1 MNMKFKFDLKLEKN
15 QQHRVFSILKTLGL
29 IGGLS
34 LIDFPALAQINLA
47 TLTDIIGNNNQVFIE
62 DQVAEVKEQATLGQ
76 EIRTQQARA
85 QVDFNTGANGRMA
98 ENSRITV
105 GQCAELQEGVL
116 IASGPANGCILG
128 FATGVQ
134 GTTYVLN
141 IDRNNQTNVNTG
153 TIRVLEGK
161 IVLSS
166 PNDPNNPNPITLE
179 AGQKVSSLT
188 SNLRLSQISIE
199 RMTKQEYETIIIGP
213 LFQGFK
219 TPLLNQDKINDVCK
233 ALYGN
238 CRPVGGEKPVRG
250 LW

>member
-1 MNMKFKFDLKLEKN
+1 MKMQLKLN
-15 QQHRVFSILKTLGL
+15 LKPEVNRQNRFLNLSKVLGL

-34 LIDFPALAQINLA
+34 LVNFPALAQINLA

-62 DQVAEVKEQATLGQ
+62 DQVAEVKEKATLGQ
-76 EIRTQQARA
+76 EIRTEKARA
-85 QVDFNTGANGRMA
+85 QIDFNTGANGRMA
-98 ENSRITV
+98 ENSKITV
-105 GQCAELQEGVL
+105 GQCAEVQEGVL

-141 IDRNNQTNVNTG
+141 VDKNNQTNVSTG

-161 IVLSS
+161 ILLSS
-166 PNDPNNPNPITLE
+166 PNDPNNPNPITIE

-188 SNLRLSQISIE
+188 SNLKLSQISIQ
-199 RMTKQEYETIIIGP
+199 RMTKQEYETIITGP

-233 ALYGN
+233 VLYGN
-238 CRPVGGEKPVRG
+238 CRPLGGEKPVRG

>member
-1 MNMKFKFDLKLEKN
+1 MKFKLNLKSEVN
-15 QQHRVFSILKTLGL
+15 RQHRLLNLGKVLGL
-29 IGGLS
+29 IGGIS
-34 LIDFPALAQINLA
+34 LVNFPALAQINLA
-47 TLTDIIGNNNQVFIE
+47 ILTDIIGNNNQVFIE

-85 QVDFNTGANGRMA
+85 QIDFNTGGNGRMG
-98 ENSRITV
+98 ENSKMTV
-105 GQCAELQEGVL
+105 GQCAEVQEGVL

-141 IDRNNQTNVNTG
+141 VDKNNQTNVNTG

-161 IVLSS
+161 ILLSS
-166 PNDPNNPNPITLE
+166 PDDPNNPNPVTIE

-188 SNLRLSQISIE
+188 PDLRLSQILIE
-199 RMTKQEYETIIIGP
+199 KMTKQEYEAIIIGP

-219 TPLLNQDKINDVCK
+219 TPLLHQDKINDVCK
-233 ALYGN
+233 ILYGN